1 MTTNNFT
8 PLNGSGASA
17 GGAAEFSPGR
27 KPGVSIHFFTRGAR
41 VSGRQKNDD
50 SSGASVA
57 PSGLLIREKFVS
69 PGSRPGLL
77 STARFRGLGERFQLR
92 RRTRWIQLNAVA
104 ILLIT
109 SSLSSTST
117 MGQQRK
123 RPVAASN
130 TVLQPN
136 RSPLITFRILFMTGS
151 AFDPAGKEGLAALTA
166 AMLAEAGS
174 RQMTYEQIQDAFYPI
189 ATDFD
194 WQIDK
199 EMTVFT
205 GTTHRDNLDR
215 YYSIISQMLLD
226 PGFRQEDF
234 TRLRTDAINF
244 LKVSLREAN
253 DEELG
258 KEQLYNIIYAG
269 HAYGHHNIG
278 KLTALERLTLDD
290 VRAFYRQ
297 NFTRANLVLGL
308 AGGYPATFVRKVRA
322 DFNKLPAGKPNNA
335 KFGMPKVDPGMR
347 IEIVK
352 RETRSTAISLGFPIS
367 VNRSHKDWPALAL
380 VASYFGQHRAS
391 TSYLY
396 QRIREARGLNY
407 GDYAYIEYF
416 PRGMFQFQPDPNLGR
431 QQQIFQIWI
440 RPVEPQNGHFT
451 LRAALY
457 EYDKLVRNGMS
468 QDDFESTRQ
477 FLMKFVNILTATQ
490 DAQLGYALDS
500 RYYKIKDFPA
510 YVREQLAKLTWTDV
524 NRAIKTHLKS
534 DAMRVA
540 IITKDAEGL
549 RDAIIS
555 GKPSPITYNAPKPKE
570 ITDEDKVIDRY
581 QIVVKPEAVT
591 IVPVDKV
598 FQ

>member
-1 MTTNNFT
+1 MNRIEMFRLIQHRLVAVLVGALIVTSASFA
-8 PLNGSGASA
+8 PLMAQQR
-17 GGAAEFSPGR
+17 R
-27 KPGVSIHFFTRGAR
+27 KPIPAV
-41 VSGRQKNDD
+41 
-50 SSGASVA
+50 
-57 PSGLLIREKFVS
+57 P
-69 PGSRPGLL
+69 
-77 STARFRGLGERFQLR
+77 
-92 RRTRWIQLNAVA
+92 NA
-104 ILLIT
+104 
-109 SSLSSTST
+109 
-117 MGQQRK
+117 
-123 RPVAASN
+123 
-130 TVLQPN
+130 VLQPN

-151 AFDPAGKEGLAALTA
+151 AFDAEGKEGLAALTA

-174 RQMTYEQIQDAFYPI
+174 RQMSYEQIQDAFYPM

-234 TRLRTDAINF
+234 TRLKTDAINF

-278 KLTALERLTLDD
+278 RLSALERLTLDD

-308 AGGYPATFVRKVRA
+308 AGGYPRTFVGKVRA
-322 DFNKLPAGKPNNA
+322 DFNKLPAGKPSTA
-335 KFGMPKVDPGMR
+335 KFGTPRVAPGMR
-347 IEIVK
+347 IEIIK
-352 RETRSTAISLGFPIS
+352 RETISTAISLGFPIS
-367 VNRSHKDWPALAL
+367 VTRSHRDWPALAL
-380 VASYFGQHRAS
+380 VASYLGQHRSSSAH
-391 TSYLY
+391 LF
-396 QRIREARGLNY
+396 QRLRELRGLNY
-407 GDYAYIEYF
+407 GDYAYVEYF

-457 EYDKLVRNGMS
+457 EYDKLMRNGMTP
-468 QDDFESTRQ
+468 DDFESTRQ

-500 RYYKIKDFPA
+500 RYYRIKDFPA
-510 YVREQLAKLTWTDV
+510 YMREQLAKLTLADV
-524 NRAIKTHLKS
+524 NRAIRTHLKS
-534 DAMRVA
+534 DGMRVA

-549 RDAIIS
+549 SQAILANR
-555 GKPSPITYNAPKPKE
+555 PSPITYNAPKPKE
-570 ITDEDKVIDRY
+570 ITDEDKVIERY
-581 QIVVKPEAVT
+581 QIVLKPADVT